1 MSVVKTMKTATAANA
16 NSMEPTPFQQ
26 PTSASKNVAWKRS
39 LSTAWMLAHREW
51 IRFFRQPFRV
61 IAALGQ
67 PILFWILFGTGLH
80 GAFRGATPGEDF
92 MTFFLPGTTA
102 LILLFTAIFATISII
117 EDRKEGFLQGVLVA
131 PPARWSIVVGK
142 ALGGAAIAWAQAM
155 VFLCL
160 ALAVGTLPMNS
171 QWFLLVLFL
180 FLSATAITSLGV
192 CFAWP
197 MDSTQ
202 GYHAAMNLVLLPM
215 WLLSGAFFPIPL
227 VTTDQPI
234 GQWIF
239 HWLMRCNP
247 MTYIVGGIRHLIHG
261 ADKSTE
267 INAMNATNIAPNTNL
282 APEGIANTA
291 WVPELSTCVGVTCL
305 FAIVAIAI
313 ATWMVQKRQKGETL

>member
-1 MSVVKTMKTATAANA
+1 MATVKSMKPASVANA
-16 NSMEPTPFQQ
+16 NSFEPTLSQQ
-26 PTSASKNVAWKRS
+26 PTAAARFVAWKRS
-39 LSTAWMLAHREW
+39 LGTAWMLAYREW

-67 PILFWILFGTGLH
+67 PILFWVLFGTGLH

-131 PPARWSIVVGK
+131 PPARWSIVLGK

-155 VFLCL
+155 VFLGL
-160 ALAVGTLPMNS
+160 ALAVGTVPLTS
-171 QWFLLVLFL
+171 QWFYLVLFL

-227 VTTDQPI
+227 ISANQPI

-247 MTYIVGGIRHLIHG
+247 MTYIVGGIRHLLHG
-261 ADKSTE
+261 AATSTE
-267 INAMNATNIAPNTNL
+267 INSVGSAINASNT
-282 APEGIANTA
+282 ASVVAGSAKTA
-291 WVPELSTCVGVTCL
+291 WVPELGTCIGVTCL
-305 FAIVAIAI
+305 FAIAAIAI
-313 ATWMVQKRQKGETL
+313 ATWMVQKRQKGETV

>member
-1 MSVVKTMKTATAANA
+1 MSVVNIMKSASVANA
-16 NSMEPTPFQQ
+16 NSFEPSLSQQ
-26 PTSASKNVAWKRS
+26 PIAAARHVAWKRS
-39 LSTAWMLAHREW
+39 LSTAWMLAYREW

-142 ALGGAAIAWAQAM
+142 AIGGAAIAWAQAM
-155 VFLCL
+155 VFLVL
-160 ALAVGTLPMNS
+160 ALAVGTVPLNS
-171 QWFLLVLFL
+171 QWVFLVLFL

-215 WLLSGAFFPIPL
+215 WLLSGAFFPVPL
-227 VTTDQPI
+227 ITENQPI
-234 GQWIF
+234 GQSIF

-247 MTYIVGGIRHLIHG
+247 MTYIVGGIRHLLH
-261 ADKSTE
+261 ATTTSPE
-267 INAMNATNIAPNTNL
+267 INAVDPASIAS
-282 APEGIANTA
+282 NTA
-291 WVPELSTCVGVTCL
+291 SVVEGVAKTAWIPELSTCVGVTCS
-305 FAIVAIAI
+305 FALAAIAI

>member
-1 MSVVKTMKTATAANA
+1 
-16 NSMEPTPFQQ
+16 
-26 PTSASKNVAWKRS
+26 
-39 LSTAWMLAHREW
+39 MLAHREW

-80 GAFRGATPGEDF
+80 GAFRGSTPGEDF

-155 VFLCL
+155 VFIGL
-160 ALAVGTLPMNS
+160 AMAVGTVSLNIN
-171 QWFLLVLFL
+171 WIFLVLFL

-215 WLLSGAFFPIPL
+215 WLLSGAFFPIPWI
-227 VTTDQPI
+227 TENQPI
-234 GQWIF
+234 GQSIF

-247 MTYIVGGIRHLIHG
+247 MTYVVGGIRHLLHG
-261 ADKSTE
+261 ATKTTDVSGPSFTGYGSSPVAGTE
-267 INAMNATNIAPNTNL
+267 
-282 APEGIANTA
+282 GVANTA
-291 WVPELSTCVGVTCL
+291 WVPELTTCVGVTFL
-305 FAIVAIAI
+305 FALVAVAI

>member
-1 MSVVKTMKTATAANA
+1 MSLVKPMKTATVA
-16 NSMEPTPFQQ
+16 NSNSIGPAGPQKPFLVTQ
-26 PTSASKNVAWKRS
+26 NVAWKRS

-155 VFLCL
+155 VFLGL
-160 ALAVGTLPMNS
+160 ALAVGTVSLNS
-171 QWFLLVLFL
+171 NWFFLVPFL

-215 WLLSGAFFPIPL
+215 WLLSGAFFPIPM
-227 VTTDQPI
+227 VTENQPV

-247 MTYIVGGIRHLIHG
+247 MTYIVGGIRHLLDG
-261 ADKSTE
+261 AT
-267 INAMNATNIAPNTNL
+267 AATQTGPMNSANSASV
-282 APEGIANTA
+282 AEGVAKNA
-291 WVPELSTCVGVTCL
+291 WVPDLSTCVGVTCL
-305 FAIVAIAI
+305 FALSAIAI